1 MYRLIFETDIPATL
15 AEAGGLRRS
24 LDSVLSYCIHSE
36 KLQQTISIC
45 LSESLT
51 NLVQHNSTN
60 ALTIRFSKD
69 NQRWFLEIIDNG
81 FPWNPSIK
89 SSIDINTMTVDEG
102 GRGIPLVQSLCQHI
116 NYESDNR
123 KNTLT
128 LSWPRPNSATKP
140 TVLIVEDD
148 ASLGRLYRSY
158 LSQDFNI
165 KMAIN
170 GLEALNLLKHDNI
183 HLVISDISMPVMDG
197 FALREKLSQQRKNS
211 LIPFIFLTSNH
222 NPLMLK
228 QATDVGIDD
237 YLKKPINKTQL
248 TQCIKRVIKRS
259 EQVHQQITD
268 RIDQGI
274 SSILKPD
281 LPDLSEDWKLVVAS
295 RNAGVGGGDLL
306 LHQTRGESTVL
317 MLIDIIGHDDSAK
330 FFSYAYTGYLH
341 GLLQG
346 TKQELT
352 PANFLAELSEN
363 ALQGKLLSKT
373 LLTCCVAK
381 ISKSGRL
388 AVASGG
394 HPTPL
399 HITESGLKRLDVG
412 GMLPGLISKT
422 HYQDLDITIQQGER
436 VAFYT
441 DGLFESAND
450 QESRNSLEQELCD
463 LLLSTLKEPIDVALA
478 NVMERFDQ
486 LTGYTAKDDV
496 TLILLEPKI
505 LLKEQQK
512 SYSIDAA
519 L

>member
-15 AEAGGLRRS
+15 AKVSESRFL
-24 LDSVLSYCIHSE
+24 LESVLSYCIHSN

-45 LSESLT
+45 SSESLT

-60 ALTIRFSKD
+60 AITIRFSKD
-69 NQRWFLEIIDNG
+69 NQRWFLEVIDNG
-81 FPWNPSIK
+81 FPWDPSIK
-89 SSIDINTMTVDEG
+89 SSIDINTMTLDEG
-102 GRGIPLVQSLCQHI
+102 GRGIPLMQSLCQHI
-116 NYESDNR
+116 SYESNNI

-183 HLVISDISMPVMDG
+183 HLVISDINMPVMDG

-259 EQVHQQITD
+259 QQVHQQVTD
-268 RIDQGI
+268 RIDEGI
-274 SSILKPD
+274 SSILKPE
-281 LPDLSEDWKLVVAS
+281 LSDLSEDWKLVVAS

-306 LHQTRGESTVL
+306 LHKTSDENTIL

-330 FFSYAYTGYLH
+330 FFSYAYMGYLH

-352 PANFLAELSEN
+352 PANFLEELSEN

-381 ISKSGRL
+381 ISKSGSIVL
-388 AVASGG
+388 ASGG
-394 HPTPL
+394 HPNPL

-422 HYQDLDITIQQGER
+422 RYQELNITIQQGER